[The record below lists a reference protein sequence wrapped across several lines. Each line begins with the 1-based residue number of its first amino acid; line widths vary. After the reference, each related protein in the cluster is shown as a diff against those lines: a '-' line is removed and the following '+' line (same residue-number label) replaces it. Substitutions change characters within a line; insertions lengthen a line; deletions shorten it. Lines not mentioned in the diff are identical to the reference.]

1 LAVLGATYQQN
12 LDAGTQSIKN
22 LIDGHQK
29 VN

>member
-1 LAVLGATYQQN
+1 MAALGATCQHN
-12 LDAGTQSIKN
+12 LDVGTQSIKN